1 MMLKSVLVGS
11 VVSFQFD
18 FRLNLIYVSYFF
30 ISMISRQSKTAEG
43 GCMLVAEIGDQ
54 LCRDA
59 GSPQGVYYS
68 HFWKHRISFGIQ
80 MIF

>member
-1 MMLKSVLVGS
+1 MEEGRREGKERSEGILLCNG
-11 VVSFQFD
+11 
-18 FRLNLIYVSYFF
+18 L
-30 ISMISRQSKTAEG
+30 MISRQSKTAKG

-54 LCRDA
+54 LRRRA
-59 GSPQGVYYS
+59 GSPRGVYYS